1 MKTFGKLKIDL
12 KLVTHAILIN
22 WWNRFEVSQSQ
33 SSVVTI
39 NHSENF
45 ISLRRYV
52 AAVLITQERNVA
64 GSSFFA
70 DKYVVQYIAAN
81 IRARATLSV
90 AN

>member
-1 MKTFGKLKIDL
+1 M
-12 KLVTHAILIN
+12 VM
-22 WWNRFEVSQSQ
+22 
-33 SSVVTI
+33 I

-70 DKYVVQYIAAN
+70 DKYVVQYIAG
-81 IRARATLSV
+81 SC
-90 AN
+90 